1 MDDRTMDDKKK
12 RRAKIFNDA
21 LDVAKIPEW
30 GRAANI
36 VKATGCSPASAQAWI
51 RGSLPSD
58 SERLIELCDIYNIDL
73 YLWVDGKS
81 RGTTESN
88 SSMLESLLYVKNFEI
103 NSDITLTPEQFAHLC
118 GAYLDLDKRA
128 NIDEVMSILKTS

>member
-1 MDDRTMDDKKK
+1 MDDITKKE

-21 LDVAKIPEW
+21 LDVAKIPDW

-51 RGSLPSD
+51 
-58 SERLIELCDIYNIDL
+58 DL
-73 YLWVDGKS
+73 YLWVDGTS
-81 RGTTESN
+81 RGTTEST
-88 SSMLESLLYVKNFEI
+88 SAMLESLLYVKNFEI
-103 NSDITLTPEQFAHLC
+103 NSNITLTPEQFAHLC